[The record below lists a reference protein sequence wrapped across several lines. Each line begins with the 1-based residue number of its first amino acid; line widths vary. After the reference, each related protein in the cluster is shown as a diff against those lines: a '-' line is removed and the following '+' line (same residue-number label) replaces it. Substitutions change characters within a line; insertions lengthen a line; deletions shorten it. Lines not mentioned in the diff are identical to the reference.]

1 MTDKLY
7 CKLSAPRKTMARIG
21 SLQSQIKVLE
31 MATLPGAIRYDKDKV
46 QSTPV
51 NKQEEIIADIDERWR
66 KLVEQQ
72 KKLVEETTELT
83 DMFSQLDLEKSRIMQ
98 CYYIAGMSWSKVAE
112 EVNYSER
119 HLYRLKGEAIADLEK
134 IV

>member
-31 MATLPGAIRYDKDKV
+31 MATLPGAIRYDKDKI

-51 NKQEEIIADIDERWR
+51 TSR
-66 KLVEQQ
+66 KRLSQ
-72 KKLVEETTELT
+72 TLT
-83 DMFSQLDLEKSRIMQ
+83 NDG
-98 CYYIAGMSWSKVAE
+98 A
-112 EVNYSER
+112 N
-119 HLYRLKGEAIADLEK
+119 
-134 IV
+134 